1 MKNGFLNNLVCV
13 FSIVFLTGCIE
24 TKSSDYLKPSDE
36 LAAIQDFVVE
46 KKRELPVLVDAY
58 TNWVD
63 LKIVDNKLIYV
74 YKINTQ
80 SISVEQAEGMK
91 EYYYS
96 GRKKVEI
103 CNSINNLLN
112 IDIIY
117 IYRYLNSSD
126 EILVDIP
133 FDSGMCEN

>member
-103 CNSINNLLN
+103 CNSIRLCCTK
-112 IDIIY
+112 I
-117 IYRYLNSSD
+117 S
-126 EILVDIP
+126 
-133 FDSGMCEN
+133 